1 MNKKIKLLIIAGA
14 IFLMCL
20 FVASCS
26 EPSVYDEYND
36 DGYKV
41 TIRYDA
47 NGGFFGNAGQLYVN
61 DTYNIGKVRI
71 NENGMKEIKL
81 IDLNDS
87 SRGKANMYPLDT
99 ASNTGYFHAGWY
111 TEKTPMLDEQGE
123 PIKDDLGN
131 VVYSYSGKIEFP
143 QIIEI
148 DPTKKYSA
156 DEPAITVYAAWVR
169 CPRVEVYEN
178 VKGEDKLIGTY
189 EVTKPLSTNGD
200 KIVLPSID
208 EETGEMKFNTLAAVS
223 DWEERVV
230 EDMIA
235 MTENGSVSI
244 KVTRYFDGFYLDDTR
259 QNKVSGTY
267 TLPFVYDSETATIQN
282 TTLKLYTKYEEKIGE
297 WYKIYTASQLEEY
310 ASSDGNYEIMADL
323 EFTERITWP
332 NAFKNNEFT
341 GVFKGNGHTIS
352 NIEIKSTTAKNFAM
366 FGGISADA
374 VIENV
379 TFDNVS
385 ATIEKTY
392 RNPGG
397 RYALFASVIASDENG
412 SRKPFENVSITN
424 STLNIRASAYAIVT
438 QDYEVG
444 LLCAEGYSEDLG
456 IDISGISY
464 NVLSE
469 EYDIH
474 NLIIAEDADG
484 NKLLLV
490 FEQKESE

>member
-1 MNKKIKLLIIAGA
+1 MNKKIKLLILAGA

-26 EPSVYDEYND
+26 ESDVYDEYNE

-81 IDLNDS
+81 VDLNDP

-111 TEKTPMLDEQGE
+111 TEKTAMTDENGKA
-123 PIKDDLGN
+123 IKDDLGN

-169 CPRVEVYEN
+169 CPRVEVYEK
-178 VKGEDKLIGTY
+178 VKGVDTLIGTY
-189 EVTKPLSTNGD
+189 EITKPLSTNGN
-200 KIVLPSID
+200 KIIMPEID
-208 EETGEMKFNTLAAVS
+208 SETGYLKFNTLAAVS
-223 DWEERVV
+223 DWQEREVV
-230 EDMIA
+230 DTVA
-235 MTENGSVSI
+235 MTENGSTTI
-244 KVTRYFDGFYLDDTR
+244 KVTKYFDGFYIDSAR
-259 QNKVSGTY
+259 QNKASGTY
-267 TLPFVYDSETATIQN
+267 TFPFVYDSETATIQN
-282 TTLKLYTKYEEKIGE
+282 DTLKLYTKYEEKIGE
-297 WYKIYTASQLEEY
+297 WFKIYTASQLDDN
-310 ASSDGNYEIMADL
+310 ASADGNYEIMADL

-341 GVFKGNGHTIS
+341 GVIKGNGHTIS
-352 NIEIKSTTAKNFAM
+352 NIQIKSTNGQYFAM
-366 FGGISADA
+366 FGGISEDA
-374 VIENV
+374 VIENI

-385 ATIEKTY
+385 ATIDKTY
-392 RNPGG
+392 RYPGG
-397 RYALFASVIASDENG
+397 RYALFAAVIARDEDG
-412 SRKPFENVSITN
+412 ARKPFKNVSLTN
-424 STLNIRASAYAIVT
+424 ATLNICASSYAIET
-438 QDYEVG
+438 QDYEVA
-444 LLCAEGYSEDLG
+444 LLCAEGYGEDLG
-456 IDISGISY
+456 IDISDISY
-464 NVLSE
+464 NVIAE

-474 NLIIAEDADG
+474 NLIITKDADG
-484 NKLLLV
+484 NKLILV
-490 FEQKESE
+490 FEQKETE